1 MSACLG
7 NFALYAKE
15 RKKKKPVP
23 SLSHGRWVMKNI
35 NITGIR
41 CCFLALTMTG
51 TCTFSVHPS
60 HTQQRL
66 LCAKTSGFTLLFL
79 KPDTHRACD
88 RNGNGR
94 WRRQNLSINVSI
106 SRFLTLSQKK
116 KRVQTDLKW
125 EPQPWDHGVVSR
137 LHPKAPQCLS
147 MVPRGVGGKC
157 RGGEV
162 GLRAKSPETPVSPRD
177 RFYPEN
183 SIYT

>member
-15 RKKKKPVP
+15 RKKPVL
-23 SLSHGRWVMKNI
+23 SLSHGQWVMKNI
-35 NITGIR
+35 NITGIL
-41 CCFLALTMTG
+41 CCFLALNMTG
-51 TCTFSVHPS
+51 TCTFSVHLS

-66 LCAKTSGFTLLFL
+66 LCAKTSVFTLLFL

-106 SRFLTLSQKK
+106 SRFLTLSLLEEK
-116 KRVQTDLKW
+116 KRGFGADLKW

-157 RGGEV
+157 RGEV
-162 GLRAKSPETPVSPRD
+162 GLSTKSPETPVSPRD